1 MTTKKNEEIVKKA
14 ATKAAPA
21 KKATKATAKA
31 AKPVAEASASA
42 EEKAAKKTAAK
53 AEKKTA
59 TKAAEQKVI
68 AKVAK
73 KPTAVVEKVAA
84 KAAPAK
90 KTVKK
95 AAASDNSTGSST
107 SAATKTAKVS
117 KTATKVSEKTA
128 ASASSA
134 TYVKAVKKVVK
145 AVTKAKKVD
154 VEVVETPAAKK
165 AAKAAAPE
173 ALPQSFDAEYLVLM
187 QKDPNWMQAFW
198 DVSEKRINAAKKG
211 KGKLVLRLFDISNDL
226 TVKRKKKLKFHDIEV
241 PADARSWYVEN
252 KVTQNCS
259 AAIGVVSAG
268 KFEPLVEAGP
278 MQTFTLEGSEVN
290 TDNVFVRA
298 SLGGAAIG
306 GFGSSGLSSMSAK
319 NWLESLSSSSGS
331 MFSGALSS
339 AALKSNKLELPKDT
353 VNYGKDFFLW
363 VKTRLIVY
371 GGTRPDA
378 HLQVRGEPF
387 PLNPDG
393 TFSFEEDLP
402 DVTKIIPVFAT
413 DKDGDFPT
421 TIVPIVVKRT
431 E

>member
-1 MTTKKNEEIVKKA
+1 MAVKKTTAVAKKAAPKAAAKTAAKAVEKKVEKSVKTA
-14 ATKAAPA
+14 ATKAKVAVEKA
-21 KKATKATAKA
+21 IKRSSSIKKVAEAVKATAKA
-31 AKPVAEASASA
+31 
-42 EEKAAKKTAAK
+42 
-53 AEKKTA
+53 
-59 TKAAEQKVI
+59 I

-73 KPTAVVEKVAA
+73 SAPKASEQTDVAKNITAKKSTKPVAKASEKVSTVKSAA
-84 KAAPAK
+84 KP
-90 KTVKK
+90 V
-95 AAASDNSTGSST
+95 
-107 SAATKTAKVS
+107 TKTAS
-117 KTATKVSEKTA
+117 LA
-128 ASASSA
+128 
-134 TYVKAVKKVVK
+134 
-145 AVTKAKKVD
+145 
-154 VEVVETPAAKK
+154 
-165 AAKAAAPE
+165 
-173 ALPQSFDAEYLVLM
+173 QSFDAEYLVLM

-198 DVSEKRINAAKKG
+198 DVSEDRIKRARKG
-211 KGKLVLRLFDISNDL
+211 KGKLVLRLFNISGDL
-226 TVKRKKKLKFHDIEV
+226 TVKRNKKRKFHDVEV

-252 KVTQNCS
+252 KASEKTV
-259 AAIGVVSAG
+259 AVLGFAAG
-268 KFEPLVEAGP
+268 KNFMPLVESAP
-278 MQTFTLEGSEVN
+278 VQAYSTDGSEVN
-290 TDNVFVRA
+290 LNDAFVRA
-298 SLGGAAIG
+298 SLGGAGLG

-339 AALKSNKLELPKDT
+339 AALKSNKLELPKDS

-402 DVTKIIPVFAT
+402 DSTKIIPVFAT

>member
-1 MTTKKNEEIVKKA
+1 MAVKKTTAVAKKAAPKASAKTAAKAVEKKVEKTVKTA
-14 ATKAAPA
+14 ATKAKTAVE
-21 KKATKATAKA
+21 KATKRSTSIKKVAEAVKATAKA
-31 AKPVAEASASA
+31 
-42 EEKAAKKTAAK
+42 
-53 AEKKTA
+53 
-59 TKAAEQKVI
+59 I

-73 KPTAVVEKVAA
+73 SAPKATEQTDVAKNITAKKSVKPAA
-84 KAAPAK
+84 KSNVK
-90 KTVKK
+90 VSTVR
-95 AAASDNSTGSST
+95 
-107 SAATKTAKVS
+107 SAAKPVTKTA
-117 KTATKVSEKTA
+117 TLA
-128 ASASSA
+128 
-134 TYVKAVKKVVK
+134 
-145 AVTKAKKVD
+145 
-154 VEVVETPAAKK
+154 
-165 AAKAAAPE
+165 
-173 ALPQSFDAEYLVLM
+173 QSFDAEYLVLM

-198 DVSEKRINAAKKG
+198 DVSEDRIKRARKG
-211 KGKLVLRLFDISNDL
+211 KGKLVLRLFNISGDL
-226 TVKRKKKLKFHDIEV
+226 TVKRNKKRKFHDIEV

-252 KVTQNCS
+252 KASEKTV
-259 AAIGVVSAG
+259 AVLGFAAG
-268 KFEPLVEAGP
+268 KNFMPLVESAP
-278 MQTFTLEGSEVN
+278 VQAYSTDGSEVN
-290 TDNVFVRA
+290 LNDAFVRA
-298 SLGGAAIG
+298 SLGGAGLG

-339 AALKSNKLELPKDT
+339 AALKSNKLELPKDS

-402 DVTKIIPVFAT
+402 DSTKIIPVFAT

>member
-1 MTTKKNEEIVKKA
+1 MATKKTVTE
-14 ATKAAPA
+14 TKA
-21 KKATKATAKA
+21 KATT
-31 AKPVAEASASA
+31 V
-42 EEKAAKKTAAK
+42 AKKTAAK
-53 AEKKTA
+53 AKSAVEKTTAKVKTA
-59 TKAAEQKVI
+59 VKAVEKTVSKI
-68 AKVAK
+68 VAK
-73 KPTAVVEKVAA
+73 APAKNAAATTKKAVATK

-90 KTVKK
+90 APVAKK
-95 AAASDNSTGSST
+95 AAPVAK
-107 SAATKTAKVS
+107 KTAPVAKS
-117 KTATKVSEKTA
+117 APKASEQTD
-128 ASASSA
+128 
-134 TYVKAVKKVVK
+134 VKAAAKKVVRKAAAKVPAAKASAK
-145 AVTKAKKVD
+145 AVTKSDSLA
-154 VEVVETPAAKK
+154 
-165 AAKAAAPE
+165 
-173 ALPQSFDAEYLVLM
+173 QSFDPEYLVLM

-198 DVSEKRINAAKKG
+198 EVSENRIKNARKG
-211 KGKLVLRLFDISNDL
+211 KGKLVLRLFDISDDL
-226 TVKRKKKLKFHDIEV
+226 TVKRGKKKKFHDVVV

-252 KVTQNCS
+252 KASNNTIAVLGF
-259 AAIGVVSAG
+259 AEG
-268 KFEPLVEAGP
+268 KNFMPLVESVP
-278 MQTFTLEGSEVN
+278 VQTSTLEGSQVN
-290 TDNVFVRA
+290 VDDVFVKA
-298 SLGGAAIG
+298 SLGGAAMG

-339 AALKSNKLELPKDT
+339 AALKSNKLELPKDS

-387 PLNPDG
+387 PLNADG

-402 DVTKIIPVFAT
+402 DCTKIIPVFAT

>member
-1 MTTKKNEEIVKKA
+1 MATTKKKS
-14 ATKAAPA
+14 APA
-21 KKATKATAKA
+21 AKTATAKA
-31 AKPVAEASASA
+31 KSAVKATTAKV
-42 EEKAAKKTAAK
+42 KTAVK
-53 AEKKTA
+53 KVEKKVEKTVS
-59 TKAAEQKVI
+59 KI
-68 AKVAK
+68 VAK
-73 KPTAVVEKVAA
+73 KSAATAKKAVAPKKAPVA
-84 KAAPAK
+84 KAAPKAAPKAK
-90 KTVKK
+90 SAPKASEQTDVTVKSTAKRPAKVVSKASSVK
-95 AAASDNSTGSST
+95 AAA
-107 SAATKTAKVS
+107 KP
-117 KTATKVSEKTA
+117 
-128 ASASSA
+128 
-134 TYVKAVKKVVK
+134 
-145 AVTKAKKVD
+145 VTKSSSLA
-154 VEVVETPAAKK
+154 
-165 AAKAAAPE
+165 
-173 ALPQSFDAEYLVLM
+173 QSFDPEYLVLM

-198 DVSEKRINAAKKG
+198 EVSEKRIKNAKKG
-211 KGKLVLRLFDISNDL
+211 KGKLVLRLFDVSGDL
-226 TVKRKKKLKFHDIEV
+226 TVKRAKKRKFRDIVV

-252 KVTQNCS
+252 KASDSTVAVLGFAQ
-259 AAIGVVSAG
+259 G
-268 KFEPLVEAGP
+268 KNFMPLVESVP
-278 MQTFTLEGSEVN
+278 VQPYSPEGSDVN
-290 TDNVFVRA
+290 VDDVFVRA
-298 SLGGAAIG
+298 SLGGVAMG

-339 AALKSNKLELPKDT
+339 AALKSNKLELPKDS

-402 DVTKIIPVFAT
+402 DSTKIIPVFAT

>member
-1 MTTKKNEEIVKKA
+1 MAVKKTTAVAKKAAPKASAKTAAKAVEKKVEKSVKTA
-14 ATKAAPA
+14 ATKAKGAVEKATKRSSSIKKVAEAVKATAKAIAKVAKSAPKASEQTDIAKNITA
-21 KKATKATAKA
+21 KKVTKATAKA
-31 AKPVAEASASA
+31 SEKVSTVKASAKPV
-42 EEKAAKKTAAK
+42 T
-53 AEKKTA
+53 KTA
-59 TKAAEQKVI
+59 TLA
-68 AKVAK
+68 
-73 KPTAVVEKVAA
+73 
-84 KAAPAK
+84 
-90 KTVKK
+90 
-95 AAASDNSTGSST
+95 
-107 SAATKTAKVS
+107 
-117 KTATKVSEKTA
+117 
-128 ASASSA
+128 
-134 TYVKAVKKVVK
+134 
-145 AVTKAKKVD
+145 
-154 VEVVETPAAKK
+154 
-165 AAKAAAPE
+165 
-173 ALPQSFDAEYLVLM
+173 QSFDAEYLVLM

-198 DVSEKRINAAKKG
+198 DVSEDRIKRARKG
-211 KGKLVLRLFDISNDL
+211 KGKLVLRLFNISGDL
-226 TVKRKKKLKFHDIEV
+226 TVKRNKKRKFHDVEV

-252 KVTQNCS
+252 KASEKTV
-259 AAIGVVSAG
+259 AVLGFAAG
-268 KFEPLVEAGP
+268 KNFMPLVESAP
-278 MQTFTLEGSEVN
+278 VQAYSTDGSEVN
-290 TDNVFVRA
+290 LNDAFVRA
-298 SLGGAAIG
+298 SLGGAGLG

-339 AALKSNKLELPKDT
+339 AALKSNKLELPKDS

-402 DVTKIIPVFAT
+402 DSTKIIPVFAT

>member
-1 MTTKKNEEIVKKA
+1 MATKKTVTE
-14 ATKAAPA
+14 TKA
-21 KKATKATAKA
+21 KATT
-31 AKPVAEASASA
+31 V
-42 EEKAAKKTAAK
+42 AKKTAAK
-53 AEKKTA
+53 AKSAVEKTTAKVKTA
-59 TKAAEQKVI
+59 VKAVEKTVSKI
-68 AKVAK
+68 VAK
-73 KPTAVVEKVAA
+73 APAKNAAATTKKAVATK

-90 KTVKK
+90 APVAKK
-95 AAASDNSTGSST
+95 AAPVAKKAAPVAKSAPKASEQTDVKTST
-107 SAATKTAKVS
+107 
-117 KTATKVSEKTA
+117 
-128 ASASSA
+128 
-134 TYVKAVKKVVK
+134 KKVVRKAAAKVPAAKASAK
-145 AVTKAKKVD
+145 AVTKSDSLA
-154 VEVVETPAAKK
+154 
-165 AAKAAAPE
+165 
-173 ALPQSFDAEYLVLM
+173 QSFDPEYLVLM

-198 DVSEKRINAAKKG
+198 EVSENRIKNARKG
-211 KGKLVLRLFDISNDL
+211 KGKLVLRLFDISDDL
-226 TVKRKKKLKFHDIEV
+226 TVKRGKKKKFHDVVV

-252 KVTQNCS
+252 KASNNTIAVLGF
-259 AAIGVVSAG
+259 AEG
-268 KFEPLVEAGP
+268 KNFMPLVESVP
-278 MQTFTLEGSEVN
+278 VQTSTLEGSQVN
-290 TDNVFVRA
+290 VDDVFVKA
-298 SLGGAAIG
+298 SLGGAAMG

-339 AALKSNKLELPKDT
+339 AALKSNKLELPKDS

-387 PLNPDG
+387 PLNADG

-402 DVTKIIPVFAT
+402 DCTKIIPVFAT

>member
-1 MTTKKNEEIVKKA
+1 MATKKKIEESTKPAAVKKTASTKAAAVKTAVKVAKTAKAKEVKSAA
-14 ATKAAPA
+14 ATKE
-21 KKATKATAKA
+21 K
-31 AKPVAEASASA
+31 VAE
-42 EEKAAKKTAAK
+42 KKPAK
-53 AEKKTA
+53 AEKKI
-59 TKAAEQKVI
+59 AAKNVVAEKKPAEKKVV

-73 KPTAVVEKVAA
+73 KPSTTTIEKVSA

-90 KTVKK
+90 KSVKK
-95 AAASDNSTGSST
+95 
-107 SAATKTAKVS
+107 SAATASATAKTV
-117 KTATKVSEKTA
+117 KEKTEKSVA
-128 ASASSA
+128 AA
-134 TYVKAVKKVVK
+134 KKVIK

-154 VEVVETPAAKK
+154 VKVVETPVAKK
-165 AAKAAAPE
+165 AAKAAPE
-173 ALPQSFDAEYLVLM
+173 TLPQSFDAEYLVLM

-198 DVSEKRINAAKKG
+198 DVSEERIKAAKKG
-211 KGKLVLRLFDISNDL
+211 KGKLVLRLFDIANDL
-226 TVKRKKKLKFHDIEV
+226 TVKRNKKLKFHDVVV
-241 PADARSWYVEN
+241 PENARSWYIEN
-252 KVTQNCS
+252 KVTQNC
-259 AAIGVVSAG
+259 AAALGVVSG
-268 KFEPLVEAGP
+268 SKFESLVETGP
-278 MQTFTLEGSEVN
+278 MQTFTLEGSDVN
-290 TDNVFVRA
+290 TENVFVRA
-298 SLGGAAIG
+298 SLGGATLG

-319 NWLESLSSSSGS
+319 TWLESLSSSSGS

-339 AALKSNKLELPKDT
+339 AALKSNKLELPKDS